1 MNLNRF
7 LFRLKQSP
15 STHTICSTMASSQI
29 SSKAGRCRQT
39 AKTRLLWFREAGN
52 VKKGWELM
60 GVHMLLSDAKVLFN
74 FLIHW
79 LVFNNYFSFAQQR
92 SRKSLGC
99 WLRSLPNP
107 LKQILERLEH
117 ESGFFFGMKRKHML
131 LLNKRRSW
139 KMSLRF
145 QMYRLST
152 VLNRQEA

>member
-107 LKQILERLEH
+107 LKQILERFAIWWLFYVCVWIWVLDILDQISEISH
-117 ESGFFFGMKRKHML
+117 IFSFL
-131 LLNKRRSW
+131 LLS
-139 KMSLRF
+139 SI
-145 QMYRLST
+145 ST
-152 VLNRQEA
+152 KLEKHS